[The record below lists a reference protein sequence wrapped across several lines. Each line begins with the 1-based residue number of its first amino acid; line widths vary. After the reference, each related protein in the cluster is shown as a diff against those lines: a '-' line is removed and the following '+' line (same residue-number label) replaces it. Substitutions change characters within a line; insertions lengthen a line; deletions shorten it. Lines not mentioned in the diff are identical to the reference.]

1 MSNDAMDVE
10 GNYQEENVTFS
21 GDQKIKIKQ
30 LIQEGMTVLH
40 EVDTLNEGLN
50 DTIKA
55 IAEEL
60 NIKPSILKKA
70 VKIAHKAEFGQ
81 TQRDHSVLET
91 ILEAAGKTL

>member
-1 MSNDAMDVE
+1 MSDDLMDQS

-60 NIKPSILKKA
+60 NIKPGILKKA

>member
-1 MSNDAMDVE
+1 MSNDAMDVS

-21 GDQKIKIKQ
+21 GDQKIKLNQIMK
-30 LIQEGMTVLH
+30 EGMQVLH

-55 IAEEL
+55 VAEEL
-60 NIKPSILKKA
+60 NIKPAILKKA
-70 VKIAHKAEFGQ
+70 IKIAHKAEFGQ

-91 ILEAAGKTL
+91 ILEATGKTL